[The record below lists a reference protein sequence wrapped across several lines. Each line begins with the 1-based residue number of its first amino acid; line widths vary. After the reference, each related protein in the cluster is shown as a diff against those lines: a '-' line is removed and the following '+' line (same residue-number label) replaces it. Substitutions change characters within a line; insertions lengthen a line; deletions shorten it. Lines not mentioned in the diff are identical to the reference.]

1 MDSKTE
7 LLKKNKNEK
16 EYISDNGIRVKVIYP
31 DNVPEVLKQQKI
43 NRIYDILTQNKSA

>member
-16 EYISDNGIRVKVIYP
+16 EYISDNGIKVKVVYP
-31 DNVPEVLKQQKI
+31 DNVPEVIKQQKI

>member
-7 LLKKNKNEK
+7 VLKKSKNEK

-31 DNVPEVLKQQKI
+31 DNVPEAVKQQKI
-43 NRIYDILTQNKSA
+43 NCIYDILTRHKSA

>member
-31 DNVPEVLKQQKI
+31 DNVPEAIKQQKI
-43 NRIYDILTQNKSA
+43 NRIYDILTRNKSA

>member
-16 EYISDNGIRVKVIYP
+16 EYISDNGIRVKVVYP
-31 DNVPEVLKQQKI
+31 DNVPEVIKQQKI
-43 NRIYDILTQNKSA
+43 NHIYDILTRHKSA

>member
-1 MDSKTE
+1 MDNKTE

-31 DNVPEVLKQQKI
+31 DNVPEVIKQQKI
-43 NRIYDILTQNKSA
+43 NRIYDILTRHKSA

>member
-31 DNVPEVLKQQKI
+31 DNVPEVIKRQKI
-43 NRIYDILTQNKSA
+43 NRIYDILTRHKSA

>member
-16 EYISDNGIRVKVIYP
+16 EYISDNGIRVKVVYP
-31 DNVPEVLKQQKI
+31 DNVPEAVKQQKI
-43 NRIYDILTQNKSA
+43 NRIYDILTRHKSA

>member
-16 EYISDNGIRVKVIYP
+16 EYIYDNGIKVKVVYP
-31 DNVPEVLKQQKI
+31 DNVPEVIKQQKI
-43 NRIYDILTQNKSA
+43 NRIYDILTHNKSA

>member
-1 MDSKTE
+1 MDNKTE

-31 DNVPEVLKQQKI
+31 DNVPEVIKQQKI
-43 NRIYDILTQNKSA
+43 NRIYDILTRHKTA

>member
-7 LLKKNKNEK
+7 FLKKSKNEK

-31 DNVPEVLKQQKI
+31 DNVPEAIKQQKI
-43 NRIYDILTQNKSA
+43 NRIYDILTQHKSA

>member
-16 EYISDNGIRVKVIYP
+16 EYISDNGIRVKVVYP
-31 DNVPEVLKQQKI
+31 DNVPEVIKQQKI
-43 NRIYDILTQNKSA
+43 NRIYDILTRHKSA